1 MSENKINE
9 MFRFNY
15 EFGEYGDDDRVENTL
30 AFNTNGGTIDEVIEK
45 FEQFLRGCG
54 YVFRGE
60 FVQVDFEKYDLVERK
75 PKPDVTVTKNFE
87 QGINITNNG
96 NVYPPGQENRSPD
109 RGPYAAYPDEG
120 HDAWGKAIEA
130 ARRVAGE
137 EAWDRGQTAV

>member
-1 MSENKINE
+1 MSENKIE
-9 MFRFNY
+9 RFRFSYN
-15 EFGEYGDDDRVENTL
+15 YGDYDDAETFETS
-30 AFNTNGGTIDEVIEK
+30 AEFKCEDAHITDVIEK

-54 YVFRGE
+54 FCFDGE
-60 FVQVDFEKYDLVERK
+60 LVQVDFEKYDLVERK
-75 PKPDVTVTKNFE
+75 PKPDITVTKNTE

-96 NVYPPGQENRSPD
+96 NIYPPGQEKRSPD